1 MGVLAVGLVGG
12 LLVERPRVEAGRVV
26 GWEVAWGRSRPFA
39 TDMAGFA
46 VSLAHLLA
54 RPTAA
59 FPTRCR
65 RGHLESE
72 FLKDLVGEVGE
83 LEPLAEGQV
92 LVWHTRAEE
101 VNLKKEDKFLELR
114 GRRSG
119 EGLEV

>member
-1 MGVLAVGLVGG
+1 MAIRCEVATGWEMGW
-12 LLVERPRVEAGRVV
+12 

-46 VSLAHLLA
+46 VGLAHLLA
-54 RPTAA
+54 RPAAA
-59 FPTRCR
+59 FPTVCR
-65 RGHLESE
+65 RGHLESQ
-72 FLKDLVGEVGE
+72 FLKELVAEVGE
-83 LEPLAEGQV
+83 LEALAVGQV

-101 VNLKKEDKFLELR
+101 VNLKKEEKFLELK